1 MASYRPK
8 GADNMSAMTK
18 EEFKTR
24 WESNDNGGGITYDDI
39 ANCAVTWGISRT
51 PKTRR
56 IDVIRY
62 QVLVAAGTVDAEEFK
77 PVETTA

>member
-1 MASYRPK
+1 MT
-8 GADNMSAMTK
+8 AMTK

-24 WESNDNGGGITYDDI
+24 WESDDAGGGISYDDI
-39 ANCAVTWGISRT
+39 ADCAVAWGISRT

-62 QVLVAAGTVDAEEFK
+62 QVLEAACTVDAEEYK
-77 PVETTA
+77 PEKETDE

>member
-1 MASYRPK
+1 
-8 GADNMSAMTK
+8 MTK

-39 ANCAVTWGISRT
+39 ANCAVAWGISRT

-77 PVETTA
+77 PEETTA

>member
-1 MASYRPK
+1 
-8 GADNMSAMTK
+8 MSAMTK

-24 WESNDNGGGITYDDI
+24 WESNDNGGGIIYDDI
-39 ANCAVTWGISRT
+39 ANCAVAWGISRT

-77 PVETTA
+77 PEETTA